1 MNKSIIGGQYYNTH
15 NTEDHTSLV
24 ALLEEVIHVDILG
37 FVVVNSTIEEYSV
50 NLNQYRIG

>member
-1 MNKSIIGGQYYNTH
+1 MNKSIIGRQYTQHRRSH

-24 ALLEEVIHVDILG
+24 APLEEVIHVDILG

-50 NLNQYRIG
+50 NLNQ